1 MASGV
6 AVSDDCVRAFEN
18 IKNSKVH
25 RFAIFLITGKK
36 IDVEQVGS
44 RDASYDDFLSQLKA
58 GEGKQCR
65 YGVYDYEY
73 TYQHQGTA
81 SVAIKQKLFLML
93 WCPDTASVTNKMIYA
108 SSYESL
114 KQALVGIQKYI
125 QANDDDEASQET
137 VEEILRST
145 DHFEIISIDP
155 FHIPILRLAPDL
167 TRPVNIDFNMT
178 NIDMFGLHKF
188 NIYKISGFTQNING
202 ANEIHLKGNRLNLI
216 GKYVLHGQVLI
227 LPVVGNGDANV
238 TIINPDIQLKFT
250 GKPSVIDGKTYM
262 QTEDMKVSFNVK
274 KLVFQFDNLY
284 NGDKILGAT
293 TLRFVN
299 EYWHDIYLDIKPAL
313 VRTFEEEIQ
322 KIAND
327 AMAKLPFDEYFLK

>member
-6 AVSDDCVRAFEN
+6 AVSDDCIRAFEN

-25 RFAIFLITGKK
+25 RFAIFMIVGNK

-44 RDASYDDFLSQLKA
+44 RDASYDEFLSQLKA

-93 WCPDTASVTNKMIYA
+93 WCPDTASVSNKMIYA

-114 KQALVGIQKYI
+114 KHALVGIQKYI

-145 DHFEIISIDP
+145 D
-155 FHIPILRLAPDL
+155 R
-167 TRPVNIDFNMT
+167 
-178 NIDMFGLHKF
+178 K
-188 NIYKISGFTQNING
+188 
-202 ANEIHLKGNRLNLI
+202 
-216 GKYVLHGQVLI
+216 
-227 LPVVGNGDANV
+227 
-238 TIINPDIQLKFT
+238 
-250 GKPSVIDGKTYM
+250 
-262 QTEDMKVSFNVK
+262 
-274 KLVFQFDNLY
+274 
-284 NGDKILGAT
+284 
-293 TLRFVN
+293 
-299 EYWHDIYLDIKPAL
+299 
-313 VRTFEEEIQ
+313 
-322 KIAND
+322 
-327 AMAKLPFDEYFLK
+327 